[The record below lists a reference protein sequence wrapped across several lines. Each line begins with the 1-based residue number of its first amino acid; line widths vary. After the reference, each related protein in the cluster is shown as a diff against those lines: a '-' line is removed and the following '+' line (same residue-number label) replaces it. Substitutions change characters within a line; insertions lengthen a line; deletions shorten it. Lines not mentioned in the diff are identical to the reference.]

1 MKKIYQLNVQF
12 GKINTDLYF
21 EDKETAESTAA
32 ILYGSVKENSI
43 DQLEIIATFHEVLSK
58 EKVAEYVRTGLWLSQ
73 FSGKN

>member
-43 DQLEIIATFHEVLSK
+43 DQLKIIATYHEVLSK
-58 EKVAEYVRTGLWLSQ
+58 ETVTEYVRTGLWLSQ